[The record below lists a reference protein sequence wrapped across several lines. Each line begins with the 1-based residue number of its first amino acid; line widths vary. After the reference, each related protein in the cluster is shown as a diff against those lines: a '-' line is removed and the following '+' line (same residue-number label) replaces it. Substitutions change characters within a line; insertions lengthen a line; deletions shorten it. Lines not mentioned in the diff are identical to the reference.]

1 MNYELFLYLCT
12 RKTIIMEKTDTN
24 RALIAHLAMFGAC
37 AGWGL
42 MAPVGKDAMTHG
54 IDGISMVTFRV
65 VGACLLFWIASFF
78 APKEHVPRKDKL
90 LFIGAAVFGLL
101 CNQCCYTIG
110 LSITSPINASIV
122 TTSMPIFAMLLAAL
136 ILKEPITGKK
146 ALGVLMG
153 CSGALILILTSA
165 AATSDKVGDIRG
177 DLLCLFAQFSFAL
190 YLSLFNPLIRRYNVF
205 TVNKYM
211 FSWATLMLFPFTFGH
226 VRDIVWGHPIPAS
239 TWWEVAYVVGIGTFL
254 GYILTMIGQRTLR
267 PTVVSVYNY
276 VQPIVSV
283 AASLLMDIGVLK
295 PTHALAVVLVFSGVW
310 LVTKSKSR
318 KDMEKEKAAS

>member
-1 MNYELFLYLCT
+1 MD
-12 RKTIIMEKTDTN
+12 KTNNN
-24 RALIAHLAMFGAC
+24 RALIAHLSMFGAC

-42 MAPVGKDAMTHG
+42 MAPVGKDAMIHG
-54 IDGISMVTFRV
+54 FDGITMVTFRV
-65 VGACLLFWIASFF
+65 VGACLLFWIASIF
-78 APKEHVPRKDKL
+78 APKEKVPLRDKL
-90 LFIGAAVFGLL
+90 MFIGAGIFGLVL
-101 CNQCCYTIG
+101 NQCCYTIG

-165 AATSDKVGDIRG
+165 AHASDKVGDIRG

-205 TVNKYM
+205 TINKYM
-211 FSWATLMLFPFTFGH
+211 FSWATLLLLPFTISH
-226 VRDIVWGHPIPAS
+226 VTDVMSQPIPAS
-239 TWWEVAYVVGIGTFL
+239 TWWEVGYVVCIGTFVC
-254 GYILTMIGQRTLR
+254 YILTMIGQRTLR

-283 AASLLMDIGVLK
+283 ATSLLMGIGILK
-295 PTHALAVVLVFSGVW
+295 PTHALAVILVFSGVW

-318 KDMEKEKAAS
+318 NDMEKEKVTD

>member
-1 MNYELFLYLCT
+1 
-12 RKTIIMEKTDTN
+12 
-24 RALIAHLAMFGAC
+24 MFGAC

-54 IDGISMVTFRV
+54 FDGITMVTFRV
-65 VGACLLFWIASFF
+65 VGACMLFWVASLF
-78 APKEHVPRKDKL
+78 APKEHVPLRDKL
-90 LFIGAAVFGLL
+90 MFIGAAMFGLL

-122 TTSMPIFAMLLAAL
+122 TTSMPIFALLLAAL
-136 ILKEPITGKK
+136 ILKEPITSKK
-146 ALGVLMG
+146 ALGVMMG

-165 AATSDKVGDIRG
+165 SHASDKVGDIRG

-211 FSWATLMLFPFTFGH
+211 FSWATLLLLPFTFLH
-226 VRDIVWGHPIPAS
+226 VKEVAFDRPIPVLS
-239 TWWEVAYVVGIGTFL
+239 WIEVGYVVVVGTFFC
-254 GYILTMIGQRTLR
+254 YILTMIGQRTLR

-283 AASLLMDIGVLK
+283 AASLLMGIGVMK
-295 PTHALAVVLVFSGVW
+295 PTHGLAVILVFSGVW

-318 KDMEKEKAAS
+318 RDMEREKLS

>member
-1 MNYELFLYLCT
+1 M
-12 RKTIIMEKTDTN
+12 
-24 RALIAHLAMFGAC
+24 
-37 AGWGL
+37 
-42 MAPVGKDAMTHG
+42 
-54 IDGISMVTFRV
+54 
-65 VGACLLFWIASFF
+65 
-78 APKEHVPRKDKL
+78 
-90 LFIGAAVFGLL
+90 FIGAALFGLL
-101 CNQCCYTIG
+101 CNQCCYTMG

-122 TTSMPIFAMLLAAL
+122 TTSMPVFAMILAAL

-165 AATSDKVGDIRG
+165 AHADDRVGDIRG

-205 TVNKYM
+205 TINKYM
-211 FSWATLMLFPFTFGH
+211 FSWGALMLLPFTFGH
-226 VRDIVWGHPIPAS
+226 VSDVLAKPIPAT
-239 TWWEVAYVVGIGTFL
+239 TWWEVAYVVGVGTFL

-283 AASLLMDIGVLK
+283 AASLLMGIGVLK
-295 PTHALAVVLVFSGVW
+295 VTHGLAVILVFSGVW

-318 KDMEKEKAAS
+318 KDLESKR